1 MQKAKMRESVP
12 PSSAKPCVG
21 GILNFFGPNPII
33 PPRPKKAPLPV
44 TKPNLT
50 GRGKRQAYTRRG
62 DGAGHGAQEE
72 AAPELLPR
80 PHGHVQ
86 ILRACRW
93 RPPAAQRRCWGRWG
107 ASLFVAGEGEYSSP
121 VGGGRRRVGVGA
133 GASDQSM
140 QVNMN
145 DPADIMEFDLTE
157 FPDVVEQEDGYIS
170 PSPSDSRE
178 ADELSSPPQAGRTK
192 ARHQHHAQ
200 QGVSSSFSAPP
211 TGFLLSDDEEDD
223 AENSFGA
230 DIVSSPISVKRPMVH
245 KPRAYVLNTSTQ
257 VSTPRGSGHVLV
269 QPSPSPANGRTTRAE
284 VRRDRV
290 ADTVPRPGLTQHAG
304 RRRNRRART

>member
-1 MQKAKMRESVP
+1 MERDMELKK
-12 PSSAKPCVG
+12 KPRQSYSPVRTATSKFFAPAG
-21 GILNFFGPNPII
+21 G
-33 PPRPKKAPLPV
+33 V
-44 TKPNLT
+44 
-50 GRGKRQAYTRRG
+50 RRRHS
-62 DGAGHGAQEE
+62 DGAGAAGVPAFLSQEKE
-72 AAPELLPR
+72 NIVPLSEEVDDASGSEL
-80 PHGHVQ
+80 
-86 ILRACRW
+86 
-93 RPPAAQRRCWGRWG
+93 
-107 ASLFVAGEGEYSSP
+107 
-121 VGGGRRRVGVGA
+121 

-284 VRRDRV
+284 VDEITSPTQYRG
-290 ADTVPRPGLTQHAG
+290 PRLTQHAG